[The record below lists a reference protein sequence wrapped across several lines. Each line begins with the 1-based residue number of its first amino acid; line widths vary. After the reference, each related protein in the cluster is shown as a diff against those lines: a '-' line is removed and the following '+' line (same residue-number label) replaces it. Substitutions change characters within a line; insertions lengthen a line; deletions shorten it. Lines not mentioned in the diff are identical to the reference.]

1 MVAYDMQ
8 NIKEMTKSEK
18 RKKEK
23 KISPRKKNYSAV
35 STQHTRLLIN
45 AKNMVNTSYES

>member
-18 RKKEK
+18 RKKRK
-23 KISPRKKNYSAV
+23 SPRKKNYSAV